1 MVKLFKI
8 IEKIVWVIAALAI
21 VLVVIMM
28 VYGIIANTQQGWQ
41 KVIPYLYLAAFLFL
55 IYKAVVII
63 FTSFYK
69 IQITKRQEYLDAIK
83 GMGGESGNAIL
94 NQEDDQNKDLEAIFD
109 AVKQTPQAD
118 TDSIVSTLRERLPEV
133 VSTLRERL
141 PEVVQDLVT
150 QQVELEKK
158 RLAQENEKR
167 LNEINAMSTDVSG
180 VIERR
185 DYLLKLER
193 EIKRQEAEN
202 QAQRLKYTEE
212 YTMLVFSLAGTPV
225 EDVEKVCDVVKL
237 FIETG
242 QVAANK
248 DLCIPLNKKLR
259 NAEVKQ
265 FVYNIIRYNGKENLD
280 AESFLQTAFC
290 EWFSGK
296 KENIAKNYSVLP
308 KDSLVSKDGVEADLE
323 RLRKELH
330 REKKINSLLCI

>member
-1 MVKLFKI
+1 MVKFFKI

-41 KVIPYLYLAAFLFL
+41 KVIPYLYLAAFLFA

-83 GMGGESGNAIL
+83 GIGGEGG
-94 NQEDDQNKDLEAIFD
+94 DGQNKDLEAIFD

-118 TDSIVSTLRERLPEV
+118 TDSI

-202 QAQRLKYTEE
+202 RVKRLKYTEE

-242 QVAANK
+242 QVSANK
-248 DLCIPLNKKLR
+248 DLGIPLNKKLR
-259 NAEVKQ
+259 NAELKQ
-265 FVYNIIRYNGKENLD
+265 FVTNIIRYNEKENLD
-280 AESFLQTAFC
+280 AESFLQTAFG

-296 KENIAKNYSVLP
+296 KENIAKNYSMLP
-308 KDSLVSKDGVEADLE
+308 KDSLVSKDGVEADLK
-323 RLRKELH
+323 RLRKD
-330 REKKINSLLCI
+330 IQ

>member
-1 MVKLFKI
+1 MVKFFKI
-8 IEKIVWVIAALAI
+8 LEKIVWVIAALAI
-21 VLVVIMM
+21 ALVVIMM

-41 KVIPYLYLAAFLFL
+41 KVIPYLYLAACLFA

-69 IQITKRQEYLDAIK
+69 IQIIKRKEYLDAIK
-83 GMGGESGNAIL
+83 GIGGEGGNAIL
-94 NQEDDQNKDLEAIFD
+94 NQKEDQNKDLEAIFD

-118 TDSIVSTLRERLPEV
+118 TDSIVSTLRA
-133 VSTLRERL
+133 RL

-150 QQVELEKK
+150 RQVELEKK

-202 QAQRLKYTEE
+202 RVQRLRYIEE

-242 QVAANK
+242 QVSASKN
-248 DLCIPLNKKLR
+248 LCIPLNKKLR
-259 NAEVKQ
+259 NAELKQ

-296 KENIAKNYSVLP
+296 KENIAKNYSMLP
-308 KDSLVSKDGVEADLE
+308 KASLVSKEGGKRIWKGCVKL
-323 RLRKELH
+323 
-330 REKKINSLLCI
+330 IT

>member
-28 VYGIIANTQQGWQ
+28 IYGIITNTQQGWQ
-41 KVIPYLYLAAFLFL
+41 KVIPCLYLAAFLFA

-83 GMGGESGNAIL
+83 GIGGEGGNAIL
-94 NQEDDQNKDLEAIFD
+94 NQKEDQNKDLEAILD

-118 TDSIVSTLRERLPEV
+118 TDSI

-167 LNEINAMSTDVSG
+167 LNEINAMSIDVSG

-193 EIKRQEAEN
+193 EIKRQETEN
-202 QAQRLKYTEE
+202 RVKRLKYTEE

-248 DLCIPLNKKLR
+248 DLRIPLNKKLR

-308 KDSLVSKDGVEADLE
+308 KDSLVSKDGVEADIE
-323 RLRKELH
+323 RLR
-330 REKKINSLLCI
+330 RCWQIT

>member
-28 VYGIIANTQQGWQ
+28 VYGIITNTQQEWQ
-41 KVIPYLYLAAFLFL
+41 KVIPYLYLAAFLFTV
-55 IYKAVVII
+55 YKVVVIF

-83 GMGGESGNAIL
+83 GIGGEGGNAIL
-94 NQEDDQNKDLEAIFD
+94 NQKEDQNKDFEATFD

-118 TDSIVSTLRERLPEV
+118 TDSIVSTPMELLPEV
-133 VSTLRERL
+133 VH
-141 PEVVQDLVT
+141 DLVT

-167 LNEINAMSTDVSG
+167 LNEINAMRADVSD

-185 DYLLKLER
+185 NYLLELER
-193 EIKRQEAEN
+193 KIKKQEAEN
-202 QAQRLKYTEE
+202 RVKRLKYTEE

-242 QVAANK
+242 QVSANK
-248 DLCIPLNKKLR
+248 DLRIPLNKKLR

-280 AESFLQTAFC
+280 AESFLQTAFG

-308 KDSLVSKDGVEADLE
+308 KDSLVSKDGLEMDLI
-323 RLRKELH
+323 RLRKIT
-330 REKKINSLLCI
+330 KS

>member
-1 MVKLFKI
+1 MAESHTLPVSCGLPF
-8 IEKIVWVIAALAI
+8 A
-21 VLVVIMM
+21 
-28 VYGIIANTQQGWQ
+28 
-41 KVIPYLYLAAFLFL
+41 
-55 IYKAVVII
+55 IYKALVII

-83 GMGGESGNAIL
+83 GIGGEGGNAIL
-94 NQEDDQNKDLEAIFD
+94 NQKEDQNKDLEAIFD

-118 TDSIVSTLRERLPEV
+118 TDSI

-167 LNEINAMSTDVSG
+167 LNEINALSTDVSG
-180 VIERR
+180 LIERR

-193 EIKRQEAEN
+193 DIKRQEAEN
-202 QAQRLKYTEE
+202 RVQRLKYTEE

-259 NAEVKQ
+259 NAELKQ
-265 FVYNIIRYNGKENLD
+265 FVTNIIRYNKKDNLD

-296 KENIAKNYSVLP
+296 KRTSPRTTPCCP
-308 KDSLVSKDGVEADLE
+308 KIRWCQRMVWKRIWKDCV
-323 RLRKELH
+323 KTY
-330 REKKINSLLCI
+330 N

>member
-28 VYGIIANTQQGWQ
+28 VYGIITNTQQGWQ
-41 KVIPYLYLAAFLFL
+41 KVIPYLYFAAFLFTV
-55 IYKAVVII
+55 YKVVVIF

-69 IQITKRQEYLDAIK
+69 IQITKRQEYLDALK
-83 GMGGESGNAIL
+83 GIEGDNAIL
-94 NQEDDQNKDLEAIFD
+94 NQEEDQNKDLEAILD

-118 TDSIVSTLRERLPEV
+118 TDSI

-202 QAQRLKYTEE
+202 RVKRLKYTEE

-248 DLCIPLNKKLR
+248 DLYIPLNKKLR
-259 NAEVKQ
+259 NAELKQ

-296 KENIAKNYSVLP
+296 KENIAKNYSMLP
-308 KDSLVSKDGVEADLE
+308 KDSLVSKDGVEADLTVLRNLVGKNE
-323 RLRKELH
+323 R
-330 REKKINSLLCI
+330 